1 MNRSLN
7 ISRVLKYG
15 LVGLLNALIKFL
27 IFSNLINHLNFNIF
41 LAASIGFSFG
51 ALISYFLN
59 SRYTFNSNKLS
70 KEIFISFIL
79 LQILITFMFSFLIY
93 FFSNFLLL
101 NKNIAWL
108 ISATIV
114 IILNFKSQKIL
125 FN

>member
-15 LVGLLNALIKFL
+15 LVGLLNALINFL